1 MSNSNAVTSV
11 EALEALYGTVNRN
24 SLDKETTSLTPEYRR
39 WIESA
44 PFFAIASAGPGG
56 LDCSPRGDV
65 PGQLFRIL
73 DDRTLAVPDRRGNNR
88 LDTLRNILSDPRVA
102 LLFVIPGINETL
114 RINGRAT
121 ITTDPELIEGFAIGD
136 KRPATVLLI
145 HIDGVYFQCARA
157 LARAKLWDPQ
167 AQVGADMVPT
177 AGQMTKGAKPDFD
190 AESYDAAL
198 PARQRETLY

>member
-1 MSNSNAVTSV
+1 MSNSNAVTSL

-24 SLDKETTSLTPEYRR
+24 SLEKETSSLTLEYRR

-102 LLFVIPGINETL
+102 LLFMIPGINETL

-136 KRPATVLLI
+136 KRPATILLI
-145 HIDGVYFQCARA
+145 HIDAVYFQCARA
-157 LARAKLWDPQ
+157 MARARLWDPQ
-167 AQVGADMVPT
+167 AQVGTEMVPT
-177 AGQMTKGAKPDFD
+177 AGQMTRGAKPGFD

-198 PARQRETLY
+198 PARQRATLY